1 MKIYIE
7 NFVDDLNYQKI
18 ILWIGNVNKKNLY
31 DRLVKDQV
39 NHMYRFTS
47 VVQDNYMYIE
57 NCDLQDLSFEI
68 LDYLEE
74 GYSVYP
80 LFADDKGYY
89 IEVDS
94 FVEIEIR
101 KGE

>member
-31 DRLVKDQV
+31 DRLVKDHV

-47 VVQDNYMYIE
+47 VVQDGYMYIE
-57 NCDLQDLSFEI
+57 NCDLQDLDLESV
-68 LDYLEE
+68 DYLEE
-74 GYSVYP
+74 GYSIYP
-80 LFADDKGYY
+80 LFEDKDGYY
-89 IEVDS
+89 IEIDS
-94 FVEIEIR
+94 FVESEIR